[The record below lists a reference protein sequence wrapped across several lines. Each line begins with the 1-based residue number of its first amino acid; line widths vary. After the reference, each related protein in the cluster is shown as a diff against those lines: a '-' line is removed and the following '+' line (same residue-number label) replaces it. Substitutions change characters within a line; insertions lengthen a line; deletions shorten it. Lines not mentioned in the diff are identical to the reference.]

1 MSTECVSIS
10 YMKIEDVEDIL
21 VVENLCFPVPW
32 LKESFIQELSNKSLT
47 RYICAK
53 TEGRAIAYA
62 GMWKIFDE
70 GHITNIAVHPEYR
83 KKGIGGMLVYHL
95 INIARQENIKK
106 MTLEVRKS
114 NIAAQRL
121 YFKYGFEI
129 KGVRKGYY
137 SDNGEDAIIMWKDNI

>member
-10 YMKIEDVEDIL
+10 YMKIEDVDDIL

-32 LKESFIQELSNKSLT
+32 SKESFIRELSNKSLT

-53 TEGRAIAYA
+53 TGDRAIAYA

-83 KKGIGGMLVYHL
+83 KKGIGGKVVFSLL
-95 INIARQENIKK
+95 KISRGEKIKK

-114 NIAAQRL
+114 NIAAQKL

-129 KGVRKGYY
+129 KGIRKGYY
-137 SDNGEDAIIMWKDNI
+137 SDNGEDAIIMWKENI